1 MLELR
6 IHGRG
11 GQGAVVASKVLAAA
25 LFREGRGVQSF
36 PAFGVERRGA
46 PVTAFLRLSDEP
58 ILLRCEVT
66 DPDYVIVLDP
76 TLVEAVDVTAG
87 LKPGGTILI
96 NSARAPESYG
106 ELARRFRV
114 ATVDAGAIA
123 ARHGLGSR
131 VQPIVNTA
139 ILGAFAA
146 ASGLVSV
153 DSVLEAIG
161 EEVPSQTEE
170 NVAAAREAAGAVRSV
185 GAPGVA
191 GGARAAMAGEGAE
204 GVEAAAGAEAREG
217 TARGRPLA
225 RRGGGRAT
233 LPPVAASSTSTR
245 VNRTGSWK
253 YVQPVYRDRVAPCDE
268 ACPVGIDIEGYMDLL
283 RQGRLEDAIDLL
295 LRENPLPAVTGR
307 VCDHPCEVGC
317 NRRRFDEAVSIHAI
331 ERVLGDLAAE
341 LGAAVEPARAPG
353 PRRKERVAVVGS
365 GPAGLGCAY
374 SLARLGYRVTVF
386 EAAEEPGGMLRLGI
400 PEYRLPRAV
409 LDREIE
415 RIRRAGVEIRCG
427 VRVGEELPWAALDE
441 FDAVFLGTG
450 AHQSQPVGV
459 KGEDLPGVRAGL
471 DFLKEVNAG
480 ARPDVGRRVV
490 VVGGGNTAMDCART
504 ALRLGAEVTV
514 LYRRGRA
521 EMPAIPAEV
530 DEAEREGVRF
540 VFLAA
545 PVAFHAAGGRL
556 GAVECVRMRLG
567 SPDASGRRRPVPTG
581 ERFTV
586 SADTALTAIGEVA
599 EPEVLPRGITRE
611 DGAVSVDPFGMTS
624 WPRFFAGGDM
634 AGQPRTVAH
643 ALGSGKRAAIGIHR
657 YLRAVAGDELSGP
670 PVDGLRYGPRGN
682 ASVTRLLCDDPVFR
696 TAPVNEVVPF
706 EDLNVNHFVH
716 VPRNPDGH
724 LSPEASRC
732 GFAEVN
738 LGLTREA
745 ALAEARRCFN
755 CGVCNRCELCLIFC
769 PDVAIRRR
777 ANGQGFEIDLEYC
790 KGCGVCVAEC
800 PRGAMTMVAVEA

>member
-123 ARHGLGSR
+123 ASHGLGSR
-131 VQPIVNTA
+131 TQPIVNTA
-139 ILGAFAA
+139 ILGAFAVD
-146 ASGLVSV
+146 SGLVSV
-153 DSVLEAIG
+153 DSVLAAIR
-161 EEVPSQTEE
+161 EEVPSQTAE
-170 NVAAAREAAGAVRSV
+170 NVAAALEAAGAVRSA

-191 GGARAAMAGEGAE
+191 RAGLA
-204 GVEAAAGAEAREG
+204 GVEAAGAAEARER
-217 TARGRPLA
+217 AVRGRPLA
-225 RRGGGRAT
+225 RRGWGGAT
-233 LPPVAASSTSTR
+233 VPPVAASLTSTR

-253 YVQPVYRDRVAPCDE
+253 YVQPVYRDRVAPCNE
-268 ACPVGIDIEGYMDLL
+268 ACPVGIDIEGYMDFL
-283 RQGRLEDAIDLL
+283 REGRLEDAIDLL

-317 NRRRFDEAVSIHAI
+317 NRGRFDEAVSIHAI
-331 ERVLGDLAAE
+331 ERVLGDLVAE
-341 LGAAVEPARAPG
+341 LGAVVEPARAPG

-374 SLARLGYRVTVF
+374 FLARLGYRVTVF
-386 EAAEEPGGMLRLGI
+386 EAADEAGGMLRLGI

-450 AHQSQPVGV
+450 AHRSQPMGV

-514 LYRRGRA
+514 VYRRGRA
-521 EMPAIPAEV
+521 EMPAILAEV

-545 PVAFHAAGGRL
+545 PVAFHAPGGRL

-567 SPDASGRRRPVPTG
+567 PPDASGRRRPVPTE

-586 SADTALTAIGEVA
+586 SADTVLTAIGEVA

-611 DGAVSVDPFGMTS
+611 DGAVGVDPLGMTS

-634 AGQPRTVAH
+634 AGQPRSVAH

-657 YLRAVAGDELSGP
+657 YLRAVAGDEVSGP
-670 PVDGLRYGPRGN
+670 PLEGLRYGPRGN
-682 ASVTRLLCDDPVFR
+682 VSLTRLLCDDPVSR
-696 TAPVNEVVPF
+696 TAPLNEVVPF
-706 EDLNVNHFVH
+706 EDLNVSHFVH
-716 VPRNPDGH
+716 VARNSDGH
-724 LSPEASRC
+724 LSPEASRS

-738 LGLTREA
+738 VGLSRDA

-777 ANGQGFEIDLEYC
+777 PNGQGFEIDLEYC

-800 PRGAMTMVAVEA
+800 PRGAMAMVAVEA